1 MENVLMLLSF
11 FYKYQLNKDLFPTW
25 KQETGTLLTGYL
37 FKILRKG
44 SKVTRIS
51 RFLFKCN

>member
-44 SKVTRIS
+44 SKVMRIS